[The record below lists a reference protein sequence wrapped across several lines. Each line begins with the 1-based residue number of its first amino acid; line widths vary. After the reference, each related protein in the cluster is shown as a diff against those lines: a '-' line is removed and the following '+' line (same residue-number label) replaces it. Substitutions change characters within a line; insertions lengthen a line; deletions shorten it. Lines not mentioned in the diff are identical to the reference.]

1 MNRANVAGPNQ
12 GDSLQSWYDDLPI
25 ITKILLTGTLLQG
38 AMVSFGMLNPMN
50 IILWWPQVTNKFE
63 IWRLL
68 TNFLYAGKFSFPFAM
83 HCYVLYENSKRYEVN
98 PFNTGAGGTS
108 SDYLYMLVLGMGF
121 LLLADYVSPLGGVLS
136 EPILYMI
143 MYVWSR
149 RSPDDLINIMSF
161 KFQSVYLPWVYIGM
175 RMIMG
180 GDLLL
185 PLYGLGAGH
194 LYFFLIEVLP
204 GVAGGAV
211 ASSLVKTPNWCIRLV
226 EMMTARTQP
235 RAASSSSSGGFR
247 PNASYTSAAEALRQ
261 RAAGG
266 GPTPAAANSG
276 QALPPQNRYNW
287 GSGGRTL
294 GRS

>member
-1 MNRANVAGPNQ
+1 
-12 GDSLQSWYDDLPI
+12 
-25 ITKILLTGTLLQG
+25 
-38 AMVSFGMLNPMN
+38 
-50 IILWWPQVTNKFE
+50 
-63 IWRLL
+63 
-68 TNFLYAGKFSFPFAM
+68 
-83 HCYVLYENSKRYEVN
+83 
-98 PFNTGAGGTS
+98 
-108 SDYLYMLVLGMGF
+108 
-121 LLLADYVSPLGGVLS
+121 
-136 EPILYMI
+136 
-143 MYVWSR
+143 
-149 RSPDDLINIMSF
+149 
-161 KFQSVYLPWVYIGM
+161 
-175 RMIMG
+175 MIMG

-185 PLYGLGAGH
+185 PLYGIGAGH